1 MDNLIVKPVDVL
13 GSSIMA
19 AQDEKGRIFAGVNY
33 FCNALGM
40 TKGQRDKQ
48 VQKVQKDE
56 VLKQGCFRLEAGVF
70 DPSNEAITLRI
81 DFIPLWL
88 AKIVIT
94 DKTKQENPELADK
107 LLEYQLKAKD
117 ILAAAFMPKQENP
130 GNVHG
135 QIKLLAQG
143 TAELYEKVDKVD
155 SKVDALD
162 KKLQDELMNLPIL
175 GVEENKIEKATRQR
189 GTEVLGGK
197 QSNAYNDK
205 SLRGKLYWDLHIQ
218 LRREFGVSTYKAIKR
233 NQTDLALKFLV
244 EYRPPLYLQEQIE
257 QANAQQSLDFEEGGG
272 ST

>member
-48 VQKVQKDE
+48 VQKVQKDA

-88 AKIVIT
+88 AKITIT
-94 DKTKQENPELADK
+94 EKTRQERPEFSRK

-117 ILAAAFMPKQENP
+117 ILAAAFMPKQISVPQTVPE
-130 GNVHG
+130 

-143 TAELYEKVDKVD
+143 NVQLNQRI
-155 SKVDALD
+155 DALD
-162 KKLQDELMNLPIL
+162 KKLETALLELPLL
-175 GVEENKIEKATRQR
+175 GVESEKVDKALKHR
-189 GTEVLGGK
+189 GVEVAGGK
-197 QSNAYNDK
+197 ESNAYKDK
-205 SLRGKLYWDLHIQ
+205 RLLKRLYWDMHSQ
-218 LRREFGVSTYKAIKR
+218 LRREFGVSTYKGIKR
-233 NQTDLALKFLV
+233 NQTDLALKFL
-244 EYRPPLYLQEQIE
+244 EGYKPPLFLQEQIDM
-257 QANAQQSLDFEEGGG
+257 ANAQQRIDM
-272 ST
+272 